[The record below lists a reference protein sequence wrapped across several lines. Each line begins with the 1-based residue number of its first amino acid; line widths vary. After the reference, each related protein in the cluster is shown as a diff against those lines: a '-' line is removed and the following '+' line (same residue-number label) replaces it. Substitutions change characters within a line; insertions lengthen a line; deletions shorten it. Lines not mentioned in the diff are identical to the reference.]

1 MPIEEPTTWSASALD
16 EALIGRFLARRD
28 PIDRPVDLVVLMGSA
43 GLESVE
49 VAAGLQCE
57 GVASR
62 ILVSGGIGHS
72 TEHLEAAV
80 RRRGL
85 DVETSGRPESHV
97 FRDLLIRYDVPPAA
111 IVVEDRS
118 TNCGENADFTRRMI
132 DEPQTLLLI
141 QDPTMQR
148 RTHAC
153 FERSFADLPGTTLI
167 SQAPF
172 LPWIGSDHVSSGPAT
187 PEVWSRERFRSLVL
201 GEIRRLRDDPEGY
214 GPRGKNFI
222 DQVEVPAEVLAAYNH
237 LVAEHPESVRS

>member
-1 MPIEEPTTWSASALD
+1 MD
-16 EALIGRFLARRD
+16 EALNGRYLARRD

-43 GLESVE
+43 VLESVE
-49 VAAGLQCE
+49 VAAALHRE
-57 GVASR
+57 GVAPR

-85 DVETSGRPESHV
+85 QVETSGRPESHV
-97 FRDLLIRYDVPPAA
+97 FRELLIRYDVLPTA

-118 TNCGENADFTRRMI
+118 TNCGENADFTRQLI
-132 DEPQTLLLI
+132 DAPSTLLLI
-141 QDPTMQR
+141 QDPSMQR

-167 SQAPF
+167 SHTP
-172 LPWIGSDHVSSGPAT
+172 LIPWIGRDHVSSGPAT
-187 PEVWSRERFRSLVL
+187 PEVWSRERFRSLIV
-201 GEIRRLRDDPEGY
+201 GEIRRLRDDAEGY

-222 DQVEVPAEVLAAYNH
+222 DHLEVPADVLAAYAR
-237 LVAEHPESVRS
+237 LAAAHPESVRAAGN

>member
-1 MPIEEPTTWSASALD
+1 LDD
-16 EALIGRFLARRD
+16 EALIGRYLARRD
-28 PIDRPVDLVVLMGSA
+28 PIDRPVDVIVLMGSA
-43 GLESVE
+43 VLESVE
-49 VAAGLQCE
+49 VAARLLRG
-57 GVASR
+57 GVAPR

-72 TEHLEAAV
+72 TEPLEAAV

-85 DVETSGRPESHV
+85 DVGTSGRPESHV
-97 FRDLLIRYDVPPAA
+97 FRDLLIRYGVPPAA

-118 TNCGENADFTRRMI
+118 TNCGENAEFTRRMI

-153 FERSFADLPGTTLI
+153 FERSFADMPGTSLI
-167 SQAPF
+167 SHAP
-172 LPWIGSDHVSSGPAT
+172 LIPWVGPEQVSAGPAT

-201 GEIRRLRDDPEGY
+201 GEVRRLRDDPDGY

-222 DQVEVPAEVLAAYNH
+222 DHVEVPAEVLAAYNH
-237 LVAEHPESVRS
+237 LVAEHPESVRA